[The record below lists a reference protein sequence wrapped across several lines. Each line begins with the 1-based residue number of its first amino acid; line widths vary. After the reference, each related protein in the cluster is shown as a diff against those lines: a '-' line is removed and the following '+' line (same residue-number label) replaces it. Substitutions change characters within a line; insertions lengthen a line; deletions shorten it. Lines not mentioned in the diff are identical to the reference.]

1 MEDVLRLVETYG
13 ITLVLLL
20 ASVYAL
26 YKFFVFS
33 IYEVKGQFS
42 KYHENNAKDMQYIKS
57 KIDIILEFIKDNKK
71 WKDYFVTYYI
81 IWVLKKYVLDI
92 VIVSS
97 NEIF

>member
-1 MEDVLRLVETYG
+1 MEDILKLVETYG

-26 YKFFVFS
+26 YKFFIFS

-57 KIDIILEFIKDNKK
+57 KIETILEFIKQKK
-71 WKDYFVTYYI
+71 
-81 IWVLKKYVLDI
+81 
-92 VIVSS
+92 
-97 NEIF
+97 